1 LKSVVMSG
9 VVPRPVR
16 PDGTETSWV
25 DTLGHESLYD
35 YDPVWAAC
43 HETRVAP
50 AFHGIGYS
58 WGSRVSSSNYVHN
71 HIGNFAAAQEAV
83 CRSLV
88 MGGVARRFPE
98 LRFTFLEG
106 GVSWACQLYADL
118 LGHFEKRNRDQVH
131 AYDDA
136 NLDID
141 LAVSLFEQYARGRVT
156 GDADRFTTVMR
167 RAAAAARAFDE
178 STETDDFADAA
189 ITTADDIVDM
199 FTRQFAF
206 GCEADDPMN
215 ALAFERG
222 KLPRGARL
230 AAVFASDIGP
240 WDVPDARDVLPEA
253 WELVEHGHL
262 DEADFAEFTCGN
274 VVRTL
279 TALNPGFFAGTAIE
293 GVGNM

>member
-1 LKSVVMSG
+1 
-9 VVPRPVR
+9 
-16 PDGTETSWV
+16 
-25 DTLGHESLYD
+25 
-35 YDPVWAAC
+35 VWAAC

-50 AFHGIGYS
+50 AFHGIGYG
-58 WGSRVSSSNYVHN
+58 WAAGVSSSNYVHN

-118 LGHFEKRNRDQVH
+118 LGHFENRNRDQVH

-262 DEADFAEFTCGN
+262 DEADFAELTCGN